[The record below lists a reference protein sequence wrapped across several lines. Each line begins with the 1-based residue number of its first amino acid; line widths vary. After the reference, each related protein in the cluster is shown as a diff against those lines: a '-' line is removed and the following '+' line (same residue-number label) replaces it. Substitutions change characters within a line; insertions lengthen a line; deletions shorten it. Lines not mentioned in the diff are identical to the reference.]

1 MNFERKP
8 RPSGRGQAVGPPDQP
23 QDVGRLASYMAVRQA
38 RNSNRESRGHS
49 PPTWTRGGHIL
60 WGTNY
65 GTEPLTVLT
74 EPLPVPGVGRQRP
87 RTRGGDGTPKPAPFA
102 VVYSA
107 AAGRGRVRSMARPV
121 SLPAKSPERTYS
133 FGRSPLLQS
142 GDRAGVEPQAGES
155 VWTGVVTRPP
165 PRRGAHEPG
174 TPSGEKVT
182 SGVAS
187 DGPTWFGRPPV
198 SRHHETAKPFRTTPR
213 WNPRASARGGCQT
226 DPFVLPAVTI

>member
-1 MNFERKP
+1 MNFKRKP
-8 RPSGRGQAVGPPDQP
+8 RPSGRGQAVGLAEQP
-23 QDVGRLASYMAVRQA
+23 QDLGRLASYMVVRQA
-38 RNSNRESRGHS
+38 RKSNRESRGHS

-60 WGTNY
+60 WGQNH
-65 GTEPLTVLT
+65 GTEPPTVLT

-87 RTRGGDGTPKPAPFA
+87 RTRRGDGTPKPAPFA
-102 VVYSA
+102 VVYPTA
-107 AAGRGRVRSMARPV
+107 ASRGRVRSMARPV

-174 TPSGEKVT
+174 TPSGEEVT
-182 SGVAS
+182 AGGRRTA
-187 DGPTWFGRPPV
+187 PTPHGGILALQGGEDVKHRGAAPE
-198 SRHHETAKPFRTTPR
+198 SRVKKQVLYGAIPEFR
-213 WNPRASARGGCQT
+213 SQARL
-226 DPFVLPAVTI
+226 V